1 MNNRKS
7 NFILSLALTLLATGL
22 LVASLKFPLWQMRME
37 SPQYHDEEAL
47 HVEVYPGDMRG
58 DLKEIELIDKYIGV
72 KIPRAL
78 PQLKW
83 LPIILL
89 SGAALG
95 LVAAF
100 LPLSARRS
108 SLMTVALGISLAML
122 VAAGLAQWQMYKIGH
137 DRMHSP
143 IARTKN
149 FTTPIIGKVKIANF
163 EVVSRL
169 GLGSYLIGAA
179 IALHISASRFARS
192 GKSCPF
198 LTLFGR
204 EKPPEEVIT

>member
-47 HVEVYPGDMRG
+47 QVQIYPGEMRG
-58 DLKEIELIDKYIGV
+58 DLKEIELIDQYIGV
-72 KIPRAL
+72 KIPKAL

-83 LPIILL
+83 LPLILL

-95 LVAAF
+95 LLAAF
-100 LPLSARRS
+100 LPIYARRS
-108 SLMTVALGISLAML
+108 SLMTVALCLSFAML
-122 VAAGLAQWQMYKIGH
+122 ASAGLAQWQMYKIGH
-137 DRMHSP
+137 DRTRSP

-149 FTTPIIGKVKIANF
+149 FTTPIVGKVKIANF
-163 EVVSRL
+163 EVASRL

-198 LTLFGR
+198 LGLFGR
-204 EKPPEEVIT
+204 QKSLEEATT